1 MKVLVGQMK
10 PHFIFNALTKIKS
23 MYHTNLQE
31 GDSTLE
37 LFSDYMRESL
47 SLLDNEIV
55 SFETELQNL
64 ARYVDFINTGKTNPF
79 NVIYNVDVTDFCL
92 PSFSLQPFVEN
103 ALKYSKVN
111 EKQDGFIMISSEEVD
126 GFIEVKITD
135 NGNGFDTSQIKDG
148 THGIN
153 NSKER
158 LRLLFDTEPVITS
171 VVGKGT
177 QVTIRLKKTKGGK
190 TD

>member
-1 MKVLVGQMK
+1 
-10 PHFIFNALTKIKS
+10 
-23 MYHTNLQE
+23 
-31 GDSTLE
+31 
-37 LFSDYMRESL
+37 
-47 SLLDNEIV
+47 
-55 SFETELQNL
+55 
-64 ARYVDFINTGKTNPF
+64 
-79 NVIYNVDVTDFCL
+79 
-92 PSFSLQPFVEN
+92 
-103 ALKYSKVN
+103 
-111 EKQDGFIMISSEEVD
+111 MISSEEVD
-126 GFIEVKITD
+126 GLIEVKITD

-177 QVTIRLKKTKGGK
+177 QVTIRLKKTKWGK

>member
-1 MKVLVGQMK
+1 MKVLVAQMK

-64 ARYVDFINTGKTNPF
+64 ARYVDFINTGRKTLQRHLQRGRYRF
-79 NVIYNVDVTDFCL
+79 L
-92 PSFSLQPFVEN
+92 PSRLFSATV
-103 ALKYSKVN
+103 Y
-111 EKQDGFIMISSEEVD
+111 
-126 GFIEVKITD
+126 
-135 NGNGFDTSQIKDG
+135 
-148 THGIN
+148 
-153 NSKER
+153 
-158 LRLLFDTEPVITS
+158 
-171 VVGKGT
+171 
-177 QVTIRLKKTKGGK
+177 
-190 TD
+190 